1 MERSARPQDI
11 TWFLDQ
17 RRNGQLELDPPYQR
31 RSVWSPRDRRYFL
44 DTIFRGYPSP
54 AIFLYKRLDE
64 AGKAIYDV
72 VDGKQRLE
80 TILLFVDGKIA
91 MASDYGDSRLDGKK
105 WRSLDDDLKHKL
117 WNYEL
122 PVEFIKIIEGNVLNE
137 VFARLNRNSRKL
149 EPQEIRHA
157 RNDGWF
163 ISFAER
169 EAEQEGYWKT
179 FKITTTARSRRMK
192 DVQFISELLLVVL
205 DAKVIGFDQ
214 EVLDAASAD
223 YDSPEEVN
231 PDFDPD
237 AVAAR
242 FAATKEF
249 LAAMDRANGCVR
261 RYAATLNNFYSLW
274 AWVVI
279 SKPQAADSVRTAEA
293 YATFMENV
301 AVLKD
306 ELQTHA
312 DDVEAFLKAREA
324 KAQESGRDFSHAFR
338 YMQNATGA
346 STEPQQRQ
354 ARHEVLLAVLPQ
366 STSQLP

>member
-1 MERSARPQDI
+1 MDRSARPQDV

-64 AGKAIYDV
+64 AGKAVYDV

-80 TILLFVDGKIA
+80 TLFLFVDGKIA

-105 WRSLDDDLKHKL
+105 WRNLDDDLKHKL

-169 EAEQEGYWKT
+169 EAEQEEYWKT
-179 FKITTTARSRRMK
+179 FRITTTARSRRMK

-205 DAKVIGFDQ
+205 DGKVIGFDQ
-214 EVLDAASAD
+214 EVLDAASAN
-223 YDSPEEVN
+223 YDSPEELN

-237 AVAAR
+237 EVAAR
-242 FAATKEF
+242 FGAAKEF
-249 LAAMDRANGCVR
+249 LAAMDRTNGCVR
-261 RYAATLNNFYSLW
+261 RFATTLNNFYSLW
-274 AWVVI
+274 AWVVV
-279 SKPQAADSVRTAEA
+279 SNPPLTDAPKVAEA
-293 YATFMENV
+293 YGVFMESV
-301 AVLKD
+301 AVLKE
-306 ELQTHA
+306 ELQKHE
-312 DDVEAFLKAREA
+312 DDLEAFLKAQEA
-324 KAQESGRDFSHAFR
+324 KVQETGGEFSRAFR
-338 YMQNATGA
+338 YVQNATGA

-354 ARHEVLLAVLPQ
+354 ARHEVLLAVLSKTVSEPA
-366 STSQLP
+366 